1 MQDNEKKSFS
11 AFLTGMAEL
20 YGRELSQVVIG
31 LYWGVLKQF
40 SLGEIQKAGN
50 QLLAER
56 KYSTFPLPADFYQII
71 HPAEDLALQ
80 AAKATKELLYRM
92 ENRYVSFRFNDPYIA
107 EVVDL
112 KGGWQRVCESFP
124 EDVEDQR
131 FWLKDF
137 EKLYASVVKS
147 MGSAM
152 PEARR
157 IIGLLEAQNAEKGY
171 ITDDKGRPI
180 QGESGFIRIGS
191 EEAKKYFPG
200 QQPKSRQIGAKSIG
214 ELLSEENS
222 Q

>member
-1 MQDNEKKSFS
+1 MNDNEEKQFT
-11 AFLTGMAEL
+11 AFLIGMAE
-20 YGRELSQVVIG
+20 YYRFDLSEAAIG
-31 LYWGVLKQF
+31 FYWIALKQF
-40 SLGEIQKAGN
+40 SFEEIKKA
-50 QLLAER
+50 AEHIVMTR
-56 KYSTFPLPADFYQII
+56 KYTTFPMAADFVEFI

-92 ENRYVSFRFNDPYIA
+92 EDRYISFRFDDPYIA

-124 EDVEDQR
+124 EDVDDQR